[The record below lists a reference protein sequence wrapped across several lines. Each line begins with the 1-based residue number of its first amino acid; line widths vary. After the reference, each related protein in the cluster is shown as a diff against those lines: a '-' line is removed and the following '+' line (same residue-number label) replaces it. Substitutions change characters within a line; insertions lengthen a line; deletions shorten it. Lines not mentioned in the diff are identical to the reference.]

1 MRKLLK
7 TNAEERSVHTNSES
21 CNIIAKNQFISKQMI
36 QILQTIVIDYF
47 STHSCIVDIFF
58 IFFYDQI
65 VTFENIY
72 SVSRIFDKKQNQK
85 YYEILTFHECAKNNR

>member
-47 STHSCIVDIFF
+47 SRIHEKLIFR
-58 IFFYDQI
+58 
-65 VTFENIY
+65 N
-72 SVSRIFDKKQNQK
+72 IFDFVFYQK
-85 YYEILTFHECAKNNR
+85 SSKRNKCFQK